1 MEYLNNFFES
11 FASIAWGQPTQLL
24 LLGAGLYFAITAKFH
39 PYRYITYAFDIL
51 RGKHPSTGEGE
62 VRMGKTVENGCP
74 TWTRTRNQVINSHLL
89 YH

>member
-24 LLGAGLYFAITAKFH
+24 LRAGLYFAITAKFH

-51 RGKHPSTGEGE
+51 
-62 VRMGKTVENGCP
+62 GKTLALVKEKSA
-74 TWTRTRNQVINSHLL
+74 TIDR
-89 YH
+89 